1 MITSRI
7 AIVGMAC
14 RYPDA
19 STPEELWQS
28 VLGRRRAFRA
38 IPPERLD
45 LTDYGG
51 GPSDVDKTMV
61 RQAAVLRNWS
71 FDRAGFR
78 VPGALYRAVDPTHW
92 LALDTARAALADAG
106 VPDGEG
112 VDRDRTGVFI
122 GNSLAGEFSRAS
134 LLRLRWPSL
143 RHVVGAAL
151 EESGV
156 TGDTAARVLAT
167 AERVL
172 KKPFPQPDDE
182 MLAGGLSN
190 TIAGR
195 VCNHFDFHGAGYTV
209 DGACSSSLLAVI
221 TACEALAR
229 GDLSFALAGGVDL
242 SLDPFELIGFAR
254 VGALAVGEMRVYDA
268 RPTGFLPGEGCGV
281 VALMRADDAE
291 ARGLRIY
298 AHLVGW
304 GMSSDGAGGV
314 TRPALGGQVTA
325 LRRAYDRAGLLPAAA
340 GLIEGHG
347 TGTAV
352 GDQVELEALLTAR
365 GFSASVA
372 ALGSVKANIGHTKAA
387 AGVAGLIKAA
397 LAVSHRVIPPMT
409 GVRELHPLLAE
420 PAAGL
425 RLPDEPEPW
434 SHRNPVAGVS
444 SAGFGGINTHVV
456 LDAGVR
462 TTVSRRLPRRPVPA
476 VPEPVVTLP
485 VSVSHWSAP
494 LPEWEPF
501 LITASDLAELD
512 GRLGTLSERCP
523 VMSEA
528 ELHDLAATLTAR
540 HDPRAAVRCVLVA
553 ADPAGLATAAIAA
566 RKRLTGWDTN
576 LLVDETAGVVIG
588 RGPGVRVGL
597 LLPGQAAPVRSR
609 LGLPGT
615 LLPSPPSAPDGVRL
629 VDGATDTA
637 IAQPAVVWQ
646 SLAGLAWLRHLGC
659 HPVAALGHSLGELTA
674 LAWAGALTDEQVVD
688 LAAQRGRLMAE
699 HGAPGTGMISV
710 AAPAEVGLDLAEGT
724 EAVLAAENGQ
734 EATVLA
740 GPSAALEVV
749 AERAAAIGVH
759 VARLPVSHGFHSAAM
774 TAVTRPWREYLHSVP
789 MAAPDKPVFSTVT
802 GGRLGPVD
810 DIGALLVEQLT
821 EPVRFLDAVRELA
834 ARCDLLVEAGP
845 GTMLATLAAPT
856 GVPAVSLDCGGSAR
870 RTAFASATLF
880 ASATAKPQAWF
891 GDRAHRLVDLDTP
904 MEFLANPCESLP
916 KNGLRP
922 SPTVPADPPETV
934 TPAAAGTDLPSTDLP
949 STDLLG
955 AVREYLAAD
964 LELPVSAI
972 TDDTMLLAD
981 LHVNSLQVVRLATE
995 IAARHGRRLVLDESL
1010 DGVTVGAL
1018 ARRLAE
1024 LPEEGEDAPAAISGV
1039 GPWVRQ
1045 FSHHWQP
1052 LGPHEKRSA
1061 AHDPAELVVE
1071 LPAEAGT
1078 AEIAELLRRIAET
1091 APRRL
1096 LLTHTGHPA
1105 AAGVGRAVSAELP
1118 GCAVTVLAAPS
1129 GESSS
1134 VVASAASFAA
1144 VSGYAEL
1151 RVRRGVVER
1160 LVTRPHAGSPGTTA
1174 LPLGPG
1180 DVCLVSGGATG
1191 ITARC
1196 AAALAGESGAQLVV
1210 LGRRPAD
1217 DPDVAAEVAALD
1229 AVYLSC
1235 DLTDPVAVRAAVRE
1249 AARIGPLRGLLH
1261 GAGVN
1266 RPRRLAEVTEEGLAA
1281 TLAPKVD
1288 GLRVLL
1294 AAVEDVVR
1302 GEELR
1307 MVVAFG
1313 SIIGRQGLAGQSEYC
1328 VANDWMRVELER
1340 WARHNPRCRT
1350 HLLEWSAW
1358 SDIGMAD
1365 RMRVT
1370 AQLSRLG
1377 LALIEPEQGVTALLD
1392 ALTDPRAPVTLL
1404 VAGRFPQSA
1413 TLRVEPAHH
1422 PSPAGLRFAE
1432 QLRSWVPGVETI
1444 AEATLNT
1451 GSDPYLTDHR
1461 VSGVLV
1467 LPAVMGAEAMA
1478 QTAALTTGHRG
1489 SWTFRDLR
1497 LHRPVTVGERSDRV
1511 VRVAALAKHD
1521 RHGTIVDLSLRQ
1533 DGDRF
1538 GTDHVSASLVPSP
1551 PPPARRA
1558 PVEAVPGAA
1567 DAPHQAYGS
1576 VLFHSGRFQ
1585 RVVRYD
1591 ELSAFTVTAWVH
1603 AREDTWFAEYQG
1615 SRLLLGDPAAHDATI
1630 HALLPCVPH
1639 KRALPVE
1646 VEELNV
1652 WRKPAGM
1659 LLVHAVERWHSADE
1673 FVFDVD
1679 LVQPDGL
1686 PVARWAGLRLKV
1698 VGENESHTD
1707 PVPWSHFGPWMS
1719 RRLVECGWA
1728 HRIELWCADDLVV
1741 RADRPVGLHWAAAEE
1756 DPATAAGQALARLGV
1771 SGPVVF
1777 DEVTADG
1784 LAAGSVSGVRVVV
1797 ASRVT
1802 DSGPVTVA
1810 LAIGATEEGDDA

>member
-1 MITSRI
+1 MSTPRI

-19 STPEELWQS
+19 STPEELWQT

-45 LTDYGG
+45 LADYGG
-51 GPSDVDKTMV
+51 GPSEVDKTV
-61 RQAAVLRNWS
+61 ARRAAVLRNWS

-92 LALDTARAALADAG
+92 LALDTARAALEDAG
-106 VPDGEG
+106 VPGGEG

-156 TGDTAARVLAT
+156 AGDTAARVLAT

-172 KKPFPQPDDE
+172 KEPFPVPDDE

-221 TACEALAR
+221 TASEALAR
-229 GDLSFALAGGVDL
+229 GELSFALAGGVDL

-254 VGALAVGEMRVYDA
+254 VGALSAGEMRVYDA
-268 RPTGFLPGEGCGV
+268 QPTGFLPGEGCGI
-281 VALMRADDAE
+281 VALMRAEDAE

-314 TRPALGGQVTA
+314 TRPAVGGQTRA
-325 LRRAYDRAGLLPAAA
+325 LRRAYARAGLLPAAA

-352 GDQVELEALLTAR
+352 GDQVELEALLAVR
-365 GFSASVA
+365 GFSSPVA

-409 GVRELHPLLAE
+409 GVRELHPLLAG

-434 SHRNPVAGVS
+434 THRNPVAGVS

-462 TTVSRRLPRRPVPA
+462 TAMTRRVPRRLVPA
-476 VPEPVVTLP
+476 APEPVATLP
-485 VSVSHWSAP
+485 DSARHWSAP
-494 LPEWEPF
+494 LPDWEPF
-501 LITASDLAELD
+501 LITANDLADLD
-512 GRLGTLSERCP
+512 GRLGTLSERCAA
-523 VMSEA
+523 MSEA

-553 ADPAGLATAAIAA
+553 ADPAGLAAAATAA
-566 RKRLTGWDTN
+566 RKQLPGWDSN
-576 LLVDETAGVVIG
+576 LLLDEPAGVVIG

-597 LLPGQAAPVRSR
+597 LLPGQAAPVRAA
-609 LGLPGT
+609 LGLPGR
-615 LLPSPPSAPDGVRL
+615 LLPHPPSTPDGL
-629 VDGATDTA
+629 VDGAADTA

-674 LAWAGALTDEQVVD
+674 LAWAGALTEEQVLD
-688 LAAQRGRLMAE
+688 LAARRGRLMAE
-699 HGAPGTGMISV
+699 HGARGTGMISV
-710 AAPAEVGLDLAEGT
+710 AAPAEVALDLAEST
-724 EAVLAAENGQ
+724 EAVLAAENGPQ
-734 EATVLA
+734 TVVLA
-740 GPSAALEVV
+740 GPVAALDVV
-749 AERAAAIGVH
+749 AVRAAAAGVH
-759 VARLPVSHGFHSAAM
+759 VAKLPVSHGFHSSAM
-774 TAVTRPWREYLHSVP
+774 SAVTRPWREHLREVP
-789 MAAPDKPVFSTVT
+789 MVAPDKPVFSTVT
-802 GGRLGPVD
+802 GTRLGPFD
-810 DIGALLVEQLT
+810 DIAALLVEQLT
-821 EPVRFLDAVRELA
+821 EPVRFLEAVRELA
-834 ARCDLLVEAGP
+834 TRCDLLVEAGP
-845 GTMLATLAAPT
+845 GTMLATLAAPA

-880 ASATAKPQAWF
+880 ASATARPQAWF

-904 MEFLANPCESLP
+904 LEFLANPCESLS
-916 KNGLRP
+916 KNGVRP
-922 SPTVPADPPETV
+922 SVTAPVEVPEVVAAPP
-934 TPAAAGTDLPSTDLP
+934 GTDLLT
-949 STDLLG
+949 
-955 AVREYLAAD
+955 AVREYLAD
-964 LELPVSAI
+964 ELELPVSAI
-972 TDDTMLLAD
+972 TGDTMLLSD
-981 LHVNSLQVVRLATE
+981 LHVNSLQVVRLVSE
-995 IAARHGRRLVLDESL
+995 IAARHGRQLVLDESL
-1010 DGVTVGAL
+1010 DGVTVGGL
-1018 ARRLAE
+1018 ARRLDE
-1024 LPEEGEDAPAAISGV
+1024 LPESAQDGQAELSGV
-1039 GPWVRQ
+1039 RPWVGL
-1045 FSHHWQP
+1045 FSHHWVP
-1052 LGPHEKRSA
+1052 LGPSPERSA
-1061 AHDPAELVVE
+1061 AHDPAEMVVE
-1071 LPAEAGT
+1071 LPGTAGT
-1078 AEIAELLRRIAET
+1078 GEIARLLREIAGS

-1105 AAGVGRAVSAELP
+1105 AAAVGRAVSAELP
-1118 GCAVTVLAAPS
+1118 GCAVTVLDGPP
-1129 GESSS
+1129 GESAPA
-1134 VVASAASFAA
+1134 VAGAASVTPA
-1144 VSGYAEL
+1144 SGYAEL
-1151 RVRRGVVER
+1151 RVREGVVER
-1160 LVTRPHAGSPGTTA
+1160 LVTRPHVGAPGSVA

-1196 AAALAGESGAQLVV
+1196 AAALAGETGAQLVV

-1217 DPDVAAEVAALD
+1217 DPDVAAEVAALGAD
-1229 AVYLSC
+1229 YLSC
-1235 DLTDPVAVRAAVRE
+1235 DLTDPAAVRAAVRE
-1249 AARIGPLRGLLH
+1249 AARFGPVRGLLH

-1266 RPRRLAEVTEEGLAA
+1266 QPRRLAEVGEEGLVA
-1281 TLAPKVD
+1281 TVAPKVR
-1288 GLRVLL
+1288 GLRALL
-1294 AAVEDVVR
+1294 SAVEEVVP
-1302 GEELR
+1302 EDELR
-1307 MVVAFG
+1307 LVVAFG

-1328 VANDWMRVELER
+1328 VANDWMRVELEH
-1340 WARHNPRCRT
+1340 WARRNPRCRT

-1358 SDIGMAD
+1358 SGVGMAD

-1370 AQLSRLG
+1370 TQLSRLG
-1377 LALIEPEQGVTALLD
+1377 LALIEPERGVTAMLD
-1392 ALTDPRAPVTLL
+1392 ALTDPSAPVTLL
-1404 VAGRFPQSA
+1404 VTGRFPPSP
-1413 TLRVEPAHH
+1413 TLRVEPEHH
-1422 PSPAGLRFAE
+1422 LSPAGLRFAE
-1432 QLRSWVPGVETI
+1432 ELRSWVPGVETI

-1451 GSDPYLTDHR
+1451 GTDPYLSEHR

-1467 LPAVMGAEAMA
+1467 LPAVIGAEAMA
-1478 QTAALTTGHRG
+1478 QTAALTTGPRG

-1511 VRVAALAKHD
+1511 IRVAALVCRD
-1521 RHGTIVDLSLRQ
+1521 RQVDLSVRQ

-1538 GTDHVSASLVPSP
+1538 GADHLSASLVPSA

-1558 PVEAVPGAA
+1558 PVDAA
-1567 DAPHQAYGS
+1567 PAGPPHHAYGS
-1576 VLFHSGRFQ
+1576 VLFHSGRFE

-1591 ELSAFTVTAWVH
+1591 VLSAFTVKAWVH
-1603 AREDTWFAEYQG
+1603 AREDTWFASYHG

-1652 WRKPAGM
+1652 WRRPAGM
-1659 LLVHAVERWHSADE
+1659 LLVHAVETWHSADE
-1673 FVFDVD
+1673 FLFDVD

-1686 PVARWAGLRLKV
+1686 PVARWTGLRLKV
-1698 VGENESHTD
+1698 VGEHDLTG
-1707 PVPWSHFGPWMS
+1707 PLPWDQAGPWLS
-1719 RRLVECGWA
+1719 RRMVECGWA
-1728 HRIELWCADDLVV
+1728 HRIGLWSAGDSLVADP
-1741 RADRPVGLHWAAAEE
+1741 AAGLHWSLGDE
-1756 DPATAAGQALARLGV
+1756 DPATAAGQALARLGA
-1771 SGPVVF
+1771 SGSVVF
-1777 DEVTADG
+1777 DEVTEDG
-1784 LAAGSVSGVRVVV
+1784 LMSGVVGGIRVVV
-1797 ASRVT
+1797 ARRVT
-1802 DSGPVTVA
+1802 DMGPVTVA
-1810 LAIGATEEGDDA
+1810 LAFGEEHDDA

>member
-1 MITSRI
+1 MSTPRI

-19 STPEELWQS
+19 STPEELWQT

-45 LTDYGG
+45 LADYGG
-51 GPSDVDKTMV
+51 EPSEVDKTV
-61 RQAAVLRNWS
+61 ARRAAVLRNWT

-92 LALDTARAALADAG
+92 LALDTARAALEDAG
-106 VPDGEG
+106 VPGGEG

-156 TGDTAARVLAT
+156 EGDTAAKVLAT

-172 KKPFPQPDDE
+172 KAPFPVPDDE

-221 TACEALAR
+221 TASEALAR
-229 GDLSFALAGGVDL
+229 GELSFALAGGVDL

-254 VGALAVGEMRVYDA
+254 VGALSAGEMRVYDA
-268 RPTGFLPGEGCGV
+268 KPTGFLPGEGCGI
-281 VALMRADDAE
+281 VALMRAEDAE

-314 TRPALGGQVTA
+314 TRPAVGGQTRA
-325 LRRAYDRAGLLPAAA
+325 LRRAYARAGLLPAAA

-352 GDQVELEALLTAR
+352 GDQVELEALLAVR
-365 GFSASVA
+365 GFSSPVA

-409 GVRELHPLLAE
+409 GVRELHPLLAG

-425 RLPDEPEPW
+425 RLPGEPEPW
-434 SHRNPVAGVS
+434 THRNPVAGVS

-462 TTVSRRLPRRPVPA
+462 TAMTRRVPRRLVPA
-476 VPEPVVTLP
+476 ATEPAATLP
-485 VSVSHWSAP
+485 DSARHWSAP

-512 GRLGTLSERCP
+512 DRLGTLGERCAA
-523 VMSEA
+523 MSEA

-553 ADPAGLATAAIAA
+553 ADPAGLAAAATAA
-566 RKRLTGWDTN
+566 RKQLPGWDSN
-576 LLVDETAGVVIG
+576 LLVDEPAGVVVG
-588 RGPGVRVGL
+588 RGSGVRVGL
-597 LLPGQAAPVRSR
+597 LLPGQAAPVRAA
-609 LGLPGT
+609 LGLPGR
-615 LLPSPPSAPDGVRL
+615 LLPHPPSTPDGL
-629 VDGATDTA
+629 VDGAADTA

-646 SLAGLAWLRHLGC
+646 SLTGLAWLRHLGC

-674 LAWAGALTDEQVVD
+674 LAWAGVLTEEQVLD
-688 LAAQRGRLMAE
+688 LAAHRGRLMAE
-699 HGAPGTGMISV
+699 HGTRGTGMISV
-710 AAPAEVGLDLAEGT
+710 AAPAEAALDLAEST
-724 EAVLAAENGQ
+724 EAVLAAENGPQ
-734 EATVLA
+734 AVVLA
-740 GPSAALEVV
+740 GPVAALDVV
-749 AERAAAIGVH
+749 AVRAAAAGVH
-759 VARLPVSHGFHSAAM
+759 VAKLPVSHGFHSSAM
-774 TAVTRPWREYLHSVP
+774 SGVTRPWREYLREVP
-789 MAAPDKPVFSTVT
+789 MVAPDKPVFSTVT
-802 GGRLGPVD
+802 GTRLGPFD
-810 DIGALLVEQLT
+810 DVAALLVEQLT
-821 EPVRFLDAVRELA
+821 EPVRFLEAVRELA

-845 GTMLATLAAPT
+845 GTMLATLAAPA
-856 GVPAVSLDCGGSAR
+856 GLPAVSLDCGGSAR

-904 MEFLANPCESLP
+904 LEFLANPCESLP
-916 KNGLRP
+916 KNGVRQSATAP
-922 SPTVPADPPETV
+922 VEVSEVVETA
-934 TPAAAGTDLPSTDLP
+934 PAASGTDLLT
-949 STDLLG
+949 
-955 AVREYLAAD
+955 AVREYLAEE

-972 TDDTMLLAD
+972 TDDTMLLSD
-981 LHVNSLQVVRLATE
+981 LHVNSLQVVRLVSE
-995 IAARHGRRLVLDESL
+995 IAARHGRQLVLDESL
-1010 DGVTVGAL
+1010 DGVTVGGL
-1018 ARRLAE
+1018 ARRLEE
-1024 LPEEGEDAPAAISGV
+1024 LPEDAQDGQTELSGV
-1039 GPWVRQ
+1039 RPWVGL
-1045 FSHHWQP
+1045 FSHHWVP
-1052 LGPHEKRSA
+1052 LGPSPERSA

-1071 LPAEAGT
+1071 LPGTAGT
-1078 AEIAELLRRIAET
+1078 AEIARLLREIAGS

-1105 AAGVGRAVSAELP
+1105 AAAVGRAVSAELP
-1118 GCAVTVLAAPS
+1118 GCAVTVLDAPPGENAPAVAA
-1129 GESSS
+1129 
-1134 VVASAASFAA
+1134 AASVTPA
-1144 VSGYAEL
+1144 SGYAEL
-1151 RVRRGVVER
+1151 RVRDGVVER
-1160 LVTRPHAGSPGTTA
+1160 LVTRPHAGSPGSAA

-1196 AAALAGESGAQLVV
+1196 AAALAGETGAQLVV

-1217 DPDVAAEVAALD
+1217 DPDVAAEVAALGAD
-1229 AVYLSC
+1229 YVSC
-1235 DLTDPVAVRAAVRE
+1235 DLTDPAAVRAAVRE
-1249 AARIGPLRGLLH
+1249 AARFGPVRGLLH

-1266 RPRRLAEVTEEGLAA
+1266 QPRRLAEVGEEGLAA
-1281 TLAPKVD
+1281 TVAPKVH
-1288 GLRVLL
+1288 GLRELL
-1294 AAVEDVVR
+1294 SAVEEVVP
-1302 GEELR
+1302 GEQLR
-1307 MVVAFG
+1307 LVVAFG

-1328 VANDWMRVELER
+1328 VANDWMRAELEH
-1340 WARHNPRCRT
+1340 WARRNPRCRT

-1358 SDIGMAD
+1358 SGVGMAD

-1370 AQLSRLG
+1370 TQLSRLG
-1377 LALIEPEQGVTALLD
+1377 LALIEPGQGVTAMLG
-1392 ALTDPRAPVTLL
+1392 ALTDPSAPVTLL
-1404 VAGRFPQSA
+1404 VTGRFPPSA
-1413 TLRVEPAHH
+1413 TLRVEPEHH

-1432 QLRSWVPGVETI
+1432 ELRSWVPGVETI

-1451 GSDPYLTDHR
+1451 GTDPYLSEHR

-1467 LPAVMGAEAMA
+1467 LPAVIGAEAMA
-1478 QTAALTTGHRG
+1478 QTAALTTGPRG
-1489 SWTFRDLR
+1489 SWTFHDLR

-1511 VRVAALAKHD
+1511 IRVAALARHD
-1521 RHGTIVDLSLRQ
+1521 RQVDLSVRQ
-1533 DGDRF
+1533 DGDGF
-1538 GTDHVSASLVPSP
+1538 GADHLSASLVPSA

-1558 PVEAVPGAA
+1558 AVDAVPAGP
-1567 DAPHQAYGS
+1567 PHHAYGS

-1585 RVVRYD
+1585 RVVRY
-1591 ELSAFTVTAWVH
+1591 EVLSAFTVTAWLH
-1603 AREDTWFAEYQG
+1603 AREDTWFAEYHG

-1652 WRKPAGM
+1652 WRRPAGM
-1659 LLVHAVERWHSADE
+1659 LLVHAVETWHSADE
-1673 FVFDVD
+1673 FLFDVD

-1686 PVARWAGLRLKV
+1686 PVARWTGLRLKV
-1698 VGENESHTD
+1698 VGD
-1707 PVPWSHFGPWMS
+1707 GDLAGPLPWDQTGPWLS

-1728 HRIELWCADDLVV
+1728 HRIEVWSDGDLLV
-1741 RADRPVGLHWAAAEE
+1741 ADRSAGLHWTPGDE
-1756 DPATAAGQALARLGV
+1756 DPGTAARQALARLGA

-1777 DEVTADG
+1777 DEVTEDG
-1784 LAAGSVSGVRVVV
+1784 LMSGVVRGIRVVV
-1797 ASRVT
+1797 ARRVT
-1802 DSGPVTVA
+1802 DIGPVTVA
-1810 LAIGATEEGDDA
+1810 LAFGEEHDDA